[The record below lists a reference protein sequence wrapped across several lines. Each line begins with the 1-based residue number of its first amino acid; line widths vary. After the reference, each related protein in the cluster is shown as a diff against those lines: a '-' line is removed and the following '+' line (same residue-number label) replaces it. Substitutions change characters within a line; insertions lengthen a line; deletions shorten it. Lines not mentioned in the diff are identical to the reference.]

1 VPTFRVTV
9 NGRSRPITAWAPD
22 EPLLY
27 ALRGSLGLTGAKPG
41 CGLGQCGS
49 CTVLVDD
56 QPTRACTVPVSAAA
70 GRRITTIEG
79 LGTREKPDKLQ
90 AAFIAEQAAQCG
102 YCTSGMIMSARALL
116 LKTPHPTDTQV
127 KEALAGNLCRCG
139 AYTRILR
146 AVLRASKSNPKLQA
160 PNPNHSQPSTNPKL
174 QAPNPKDVRLAE
186 SDWSLEV
193 GSGWS
198 LGFGAWDLTRRHFLG
213 GAALF
218 VSFAFAAREAGAQP
232 ARQLDAPRAPL
243 DAQQVDSFLAIH
255 PDGAITIYTSKVD
268 VGTGMRIAIAQMA
281 AEELGVPVGRITVVD
296 GDTGQCPNSGGTGGS
311 TGVTRGGTA
320 VRQAAATARLAL
332 LRLGAERLKTPIADL
347 TIADGVVRRRTAGRG
362 VGIGGLVRGQR
373 LMVAVDPAAPLAAP
387 STYTVV
393 GTSPL
398 RPDVPAKCRGR
409 YTYIQDFSVPGML
422 HARVIRPPA
431 VGARLTSV
439 DESSVSSLPDVRVV
453 RLDSFLAVVAS
464 HEWAAVRA
472 ASALKSAWTEAREL
486 PGHDRLEPYLRAG
499 VVDRD
504 QTFVDRGRVNEA
516 LAGAA
521 KTLTAS
527 YFWPCQSH
535 ASLGPS
541 CAVADVRADR
551 ATVWT
556 SSQVTYGLRAT
567 LARVFGLP
575 AETMRVIFVEGSGSY
590 GTNGADH
597 AAADALLLSKTL
609 RRPVRVQW
617 SRQDEHAWDPKGP
630 QQLLDLRASLDAG
643 GRLTGWQTEMWI
655 PTNRRGARILLAADA
670 AGIPQDSGRDAAAI
684 YENGDPSYAIDHVRV
699 VAHWLRDTPL
709 NPSNLR
715 APGKPANVF
724 AVESFTD
731 EIAAAVNVDPLAFRR
746 QRLADPR
753 ALEALSRAADA
764 FGWQP
769 RPSPNPR
776 RAQGGRLVG
785 QGMAYVR
792 YKQAENY
799 VATFM
804 EVAVDPASGEIA
816 VARVVCAHD
825 GGLVVNPDALKNQ
838 IEGAIAQTL
847 SRALHEE
854 VQFDTARVTSVD
866 WASYPILRFPEL
878 PAIEVILIERRDQP
892 PWGAGEAATVPV
904 AAALGNAFFDATGV
918 RLRRVPFTRARVRD
932 ALYTRS

>member
-1 VPTFRVTV
+1 MPSYTCRV
-9 NGRSRPITAWAPD
+9 NGRARTIQAWDPG

-27 ALRGSLGLTGAKPG
+27 ALRGSLGLTGAKLG

-56 QPTRACTVPVSAAA
+56 QATRACTMPVSAAA
-70 GRRITTIEG
+70 SHRITTIEG
-79 LGTREKPDKLQ
+79 LGTPEKPDPLQ

-102 YCTSGMIMSARALL
+102 YCTGGMIMSARALL
-116 LKTPHPTDTQV
+116 LTTPHPTESQV
-127 KEALAGNLCRCG
+127 KEALPGNLCRCG
-139 AYTRILR
+139 AYTRILG
-146 AVLRASKSNPKLQA
+146 AVLRASMTNPKLQA
-160 PNPNHSQPSTNPKL
+160 PNPNHSQL
-174 QAPNPKDVRLAE
+174 PNPKDVRL
-186 SDWSLEV
+186 SDSNWNLGV
-193 GSGWS
+193 GRGWS
-198 LGFGAWDLTRRHFLG
+198 LGFGAWDLPSRR
-213 GAALF
+213 AALKAAGALA
-218 VSFAFAAREAGAQP
+218 VGFAFDAREAGAQP
-232 ARQLDAPRAPL
+232 APQLDSSRAPL
-243 DAQQVDSFLAIH
+243 DPQQVDSFLAIH

-268 VGTGMRIAIAQMA
+268 VGTGMRVAIAQMA
-281 AEELGVPVGRITVVD
+281 AEELGIGVGRITVID
-296 GDTGQCPNSGGTGGS
+296 GDTAQCPNNGGTGGS

-332 LRLGAERLKTPIADL
+332 LRLGAERLKAPIADL
-347 TIADGVVRRRTAGRG
+347 TIADGEVRRRTAGRG
-362 VGIGGLVRGQR
+362 IGIGRLVRGQR
-373 LMVAVDPAAPLAAP
+373 LMVPVDPTAPLAAP
-387 STYTVV
+387 STYAVV

-398 RPDVPAKCRGR
+398 RPDVPAKCTGR
-409 YTYIQDFSVPGML
+409 YTYIQDLSVPGML

-431 VGARLTSV
+431 IGARLTSV

-453 RLDSFLAVVAS
+453 RIDSFLAVVAS

-472 ASALKSAWTEAREL
+472 ASALKSTWTEPREL
-486 PGHDRLEPYLRAG
+486 PGHDRLEQYLRAG
-499 VVDRD
+499 VVERD
-504 QTFVDRGRVNEA
+504 QTFVDRGSVNEA

-521 KTLTAS
+521 KTLTAT

-541 CAVADVRADR
+541 CAVADVRADG

-630 QQLLDLRASLDAG
+630 QQLLDLAASLDAG

-655 PTNRRGARILLAADA
+655 PTNRRGARLLLAAEA

-684 YENGDPSYAIDHVRV
+684 YENGDPSYAVDHVRV

-731 EIAAAVNVDPLAFRR
+731 EIAAAANVDPLAFRR

-753 ALEALSRAADA
+753 ALDALTRAADA
-764 FGWQP
+764 FGWLP
-769 RPSPNPR
+769 RPSPNPQR
-776 RAQGGRLVG
+776 DRGGHLIGR
-785 QGMAYVR
+785 GMAYIR

-804 EVAVDPASGEIA
+804 EVAVDPSSGEIA
-816 VARVVCAHD
+816 VKRVVCAHD
-825 GGLVVNPDALKNQ
+825 CGLVVNPEALKNQ

-892 PWGAGEAATVPV
+892 PWGAGEAAAVPV
-904 AAALGNAFFDATGV
+904 AAALGNAFFDATRV
-918 RLRRVPFTRARVRD
+918 RLRRVPFTPARVLA
-932 ALYTRS
+932 ALRGL